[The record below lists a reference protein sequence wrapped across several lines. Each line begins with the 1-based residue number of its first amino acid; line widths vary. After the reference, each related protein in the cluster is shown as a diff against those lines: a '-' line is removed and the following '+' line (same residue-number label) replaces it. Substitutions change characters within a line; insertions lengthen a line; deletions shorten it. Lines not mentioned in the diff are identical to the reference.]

1 MEKYFWREKN
11 ADKFI
16 NEFSV
21 LQPTKQELFDE
32 IIKKFYEKLDMINVI
47 FDKTKRNEYLSKK
60 NKTIPKN
67 TAEIVIQQKIG
78 TRVIVDF
85 LQLIKD
91 LSDLKNITL
100 QLKEHNLGLKN
111 EIEIYNFLK
120 IEILKLKMNTAESLQ
135 EVLNIILFL
144 VRFLSLKYD
153 ILEIERQ
160 KVEEKEGSFLKGKFV
175 IK

>member
-1 MEKYFWREKN
+1 MEKYFWRERN

-21 LQPTKQELFDE
+21 IQPTKQELFDE
-32 IIKKFYEKLDMINVI
+32 IVKKFYEKLEMINVI

-60 NKTIPKN
+60 NKTIPAG
-67 TAEIVIQQKIG
+67 TPELAIQQKIG

-85 LQLIKD
+85 LQLVKD
-91 LSDLKNITL
+91 ICYLKNIKL
-100 QLKEHNLGLKN
+100 DSPNLKN
-111 EIEIYNFLK
+111 FKSKDDIYFSINSA
-120 IEILKLKMNTAESLQ
+120 ILNLANQTKNSLTIIF
-135 EVLNIILFL
+135 ENILNLINL
-144 VRFLSLKYD
+144 LSLDYD

-160 KVEEKEGSFLKGKFV
+160 KVEEKEGSFYKGKFV